1 MVIVRSFC
9 FLFYEYYSIMRGVIM
24 AGGSGSRLAPLTKA
38 MNKQLFPI
46 FDKPL
51 IYYPLSTLMLAG
63 IREFLLI
70 SSPNE
75 IVSFQRLFGTGE
87 QFGISI
93 EYGIQDKPNG
103 IAEGFLVAE
112 KFITGHKVGFILGD
126 NLFHGHG
133 LGRQLSAHNNVSGAQ
148 IFAYAV
154 ADPRSYGV
162 IEIDSSGKIVG
173 IEEKPQTPKSNLAVT
188 GLYFYDE
195 EVLSIAKSLKPSA
208 RGELEIT
215 DVNRIYLERNTLK
228 VSVLSRGTAWLDTGT
243 FEGLH
248 DASSY
253 IKIVQERQNA
263 SIGNPFDVAVAQG
276 WI

>member
-1 MVIVRSFC
+1 
-9 FLFYEYYSIMRGVIM
+9 M
-24 AGGSGSRLAPLTKA
+24 AGGSGSRLFPLTKTV
-38 MNKQLFPI
+38 NKHLLSI

-63 IREFLLI
+63 VREFMLI
-70 SSPNE
+70 SSSNE
-75 IVSFQRLFGTGE
+75 IKNFQSLFGTGE

-93 EYGIQDKPNG
+93 EYGVQAQPKG

-133 LGRQLSAHNNVSGAQ
+133 LGRQLSEHNAVTGAQ
-148 IFAYAV
+148 IFAYTV
-154 ADPRSYGV
+154 ADPTRYGV
-162 IEIDSSGKIVG
+162 VELDSLGKIAG
-173 IEEKPQTPKSNLAVT
+173 IEEKPKNPKSNLAVT

-195 EVLSIAKSLKPSA
+195 EVVSIAKSLKPSA

-215 DVNRIYLERNTLK
+215 DVNRIYLDRDQLK

>member
-1 MVIVRSFC
+1 
-9 FLFYEYYSIMRGVIM
+9 MRGLIM
-24 AGGSGSRLAPLTKA
+24 AGGSGSRLAPLTKTV
-38 MNKQLFPI
+38 NKQLLPV

-63 IREFLLI
+63 VREFMLI

-75 IVSFQRLFGTGE
+75 IDNFQKLFGNGE

-93 EYGIQDKPNG
+93 VYGVQAEPKG
-103 IAEGFLVAE
+103 IAQGFLVAE
-112 KFITGHKVGFILGD
+112 EFITGHKVGFILGD

-133 LGRQLSAHNNVSGAQ
+133 LGRQLAEHNNINGAQ
-148 IFAYAV
+148 IFAYSV
-154 ADPRSYGV
+154 ADSRSYGV
-162 IEIDSSGKIVG
+162 VEINESGKVLG
-173 IEEKPQTPKSNLAVT
+173 IEEKPLNPKSNLAIT

-195 EVLSIAKSLKPSA
+195 EVVSIAKSLKPSA

-215 DVNRIYLERNTLK
+215 DVNKAYLERDQLS
-228 VSVLSRGTAWLDTGT
+228 VSILSRGTAWLDTGT

-263 SIGNPFDVAVAQG
+263 SIGNPYDVAKAQG

>member
-1 MVIVRSFC
+1 
-9 FLFYEYYSIMRGVIM
+9 M
-24 AGGSGSRLAPLTKA
+24 AGGSGSRLAPLTKVV
-38 MNKQLFPI
+38 NKQLLPI

-63 IREFLLI
+63 IRELMLI
-70 SSPNE
+70 SSPSE
-75 IVSFQRLFGTGE
+75 INNFQRLLETGE

-93 EYGIQDKPNG
+93 EYGVQKQPKG

-133 LGRQLSAHNNVSGAQ
+133 LGRQLAEHNNVSGAQ

-154 ADPRSYGV
+154 AEPRSYGV
-162 IEIDSSGKIVG
+162 IEIDDFGKVIG
-173 IEEKPQTPKSNLAVT
+173 IEEKPQTPKSNLAIP

-195 EVLSIAKSLKPSA
+195 EVLSIAQSLRPSV

-215 DVNRIYLERNTLK
+215 DINRSYLERDQLK
-228 VSVLSRGTAWLDTGT
+228 ATILSRGTAWLDTGT

-263 SIGNPFDVAVAQG
+263 SIGNPLDVAVAQG

>member
-1 MVIVRSFC
+1 
-9 FLFYEYYSIMRGVIM
+9 M
-24 AGGSGSRLAPLTKA
+24 AGGSGSRLAPVTKTV
-38 MNKQLFPI
+38 NKQLLPI

-63 IREFLLI
+63 VREFLLI
-70 SSPNE
+70 TSPNE
-75 IVSFQRLFGTGE
+75 ISNFQKLFGSGE

-93 EYGIQDKPNG
+93 SYGVQAEPKG
-103 IAEGFLVAE
+103 IAQGLLVAE
-112 KFITGHKVGFILGD
+112 EFISGHKVGFILGD

-133 LGRQLSAHNNVSGAQ
+133 LGRQLAEHNNVNGAQ

-162 IEIDSSGKIVG
+162 VEIDGSGKIMGV
-173 IEEKPQTPKSNLAVT
+173 EEKPQNPKSNLAVT

-195 EVLSIAKSLKPSA
+195 DVVSIAKSLKPSS

-215 DVNRIYLERNTLK
+215 DVNRVYLERNKLS

-263 SIGNPFDVAVAQG
+263 SIGNPYDVAKAQG
-276 WI
+276 WIQ

>member
-1 MVIVRSFC
+1 
-9 FLFYEYYSIMRGVIM
+9 MRGVIM
-24 AGGSGSRLAPLTKA
+24 AGVSGYRLSPLTKTV
-38 MNKQLFPI
+38 NKQLLPI

-63 IREFLLI
+63 IREFMLI
-70 SSPNE
+70 SSPSE
-75 IVSFQRLFGTGE
+75 IVHFQKLFGSGE
-87 QFGISI
+87 QFGISM
-93 EYGIQDKPNG
+93 EYGVQGEPNG
-103 IAEGFLVAE
+103 IAQGLLIAE
-112 KFITGHKVGFILGD
+112 KFIAGQKVGFILGD

-133 LGRQLSAHNNVSGAQ
+133 LGRQLAKHNQIKGAQ
-148 IFAYAV
+148 IFAYQV
-154 ADPRSYGV
+154 ADPTSYGV
-162 IEIDSSGKIVG
+162 VEIDKDGLVIG
-173 IEEKPQTPKSNLAVT
+173 IEEKPQIPKSNLAVT

-195 EVLSIAKSLKPSA
+195 EVVSIAKSLKPSA

-215 DVNRIYLERNTLK
+215 DVNRIYLERDLLS
-228 VSVLSRGTAWLDTGT
+228 VSILSRGTAWLDTGT

-263 SIGNPFDVAVAQG
+263 SIGNPYDVAKTQG

>member
-1 MVIVRSFC
+1 
-9 FLFYEYYSIMRGVIM
+9 M
-24 AGGSGSRLAPLTKA
+24 AGGSGSRLSPLTKSV
-38 MNKQLFPI
+38 NKQLLPI
-46 FDKPL
+46 YDKPL

-63 IREFLLI
+63 IREVMVV

-75 IVSFQRLFGTGE
+75 IANFQALFGSGD

-93 EYGIQDKPNG
+93 EYGTQASPGG

-133 LGRQLSAHNNVSGAQ
+133 LGRQLAAHNQVSGAQ
-148 IFAYAV
+148 IFAYQV

-162 IEIDSSGKIVG
+162 IELGVNG
-173 IEEKPQTPKSNLAVT
+173 NVLNIEEKPEHPKSNLAVT

-195 EVLSIAKSLKPSA
+195 EVINIAKSLKPSP

-215 DVNRIYLERNTLK
+215 DVNRVYLERDQLNVT
-228 VSVLSRGTAWLDTGT
+228 VLSRGTAWLDTGT

-263 SIGNPFDVAVAQG
+263 SIGNPLDVAKNQG

>member
-1 MVIVRSFC
+1 
-9 FLFYEYYSIMRGVIM
+9 M
-24 AGGSGSRLAPLTKA
+24 AGGSGSRLAPLTKVV
-38 MNKQLFPI
+38 NKQLLPVY
-46 FDKPL
+46 DKPL

-63 IREFLLI
+63 VREFMLI
-70 SSPNE
+70 SGPNE
-75 IVSFQRLFGTGE
+75 ISNFQDLLGTGE

-93 EYGIQDKPNG
+93 EYGVQTNPKG
-103 IAEGFLVAE
+103 IAEGLLVAE
-112 KFITGHKVGFILGD
+112 KFINDHKVGFILGD

-133 LGRQLSAHNNVSGAQ
+133 LGRQLAEHGSITGAH
-148 IFAYAV
+148 IFAYSV

-162 IEIDSSGKIVG
+162 VEIDNYGIVVG

-195 EVLSIAKSLKPSA
+195 KVVSIAKSLKPSA

-215 DVNRIYLERNTLK
+215 DVNRIYFERNELK

-248 DASSY
+248 NASSY

-263 SIGNPFDVAVAQG
+263 SIGNPFDIAVAQG

>member
-1 MVIVRSFC
+1 
-9 FLFYEYYSIMRGVIM
+9 MRGVIM
-24 AGGSGSRLAPLTKA
+24 AGGSGSRLAPLTKTV
-38 MNKQLFPI
+38 NKQLLPI

-51 IYYPLSTLMLAG
+51 VYYPLSTLMLAG
-63 IREFLLI
+63 VREFLLI

-75 IVSFQRLFGTGE
+75 ISNFESLFGTGE

-93 EYGIQDKPNG
+93 EYGVQAQPKG
-103 IAEGFLVAE
+103 IAEGLLVAE

-133 LGRQLSAHNNVSGAQ
+133 LGRQLAEHNCVTGAQ

-154 ADPRSYGV
+154 ADPSSYGV
-162 IEIDSSGKIVG
+162 VEIDKDGKVIG

-195 EVLSIAKSLKPSA
+195 EVVSIAKSLKPSA

-215 DVNRIYLERNTLK
+215 DLNRIYLERNKLK

-253 IKIVQERQNA
+253 IRIVQERQNS
-263 SIGNPFDVAVAQG
+263 SIGNPSDVAVAQG

>member
-1 MVIVRSFC
+1 
-9 FLFYEYYSIMRGVIM
+9 MRGVIM
-24 AGGSGSRLAPLTKA
+24 AGGSGSRLFPLTKTV
-38 MNKQLFPI
+38 NKQLLPI

-63 IREFLLI
+63 IREFMLI
-70 SSPNE
+70 SSPKE
-75 IVSFQRLFGTGE
+75 IINFQRLFGNGE
-87 QFGISI
+87 QFGISV
-93 EYGIQDKPNG
+93 EYGVQEQPRG
-103 IAEGFLVAE
+103 IAEGLLVAE
-112 KFITGHKVGFILGD
+112 KFISGHKVGFILGD
-126 NLFHGHG
+126 NLFHGQG
-133 LGRQLSAHNNVSGAQ
+133 LGRQLAEHNNIIGAQ

-154 ADPRSYGV
+154 ADPKSYGIV
-162 IEIDSSGKIVG
+162 EIDKDGKVFA
-173 IEEKPQTPKSNLAVT
+173 IEEKPQAPKSNLAVT

-195 EVLSIAKSLKPSA
+195 EVVSIAKSLKPSG

-215 DVNRIYLERNTLK
+215 DVNRSYLERDQLR

-263 SIGNPFDVAVAQG
+263 SVGNPFDVALAQG

>member
-1 MVIVRSFC
+1 
-9 FLFYEYYSIMRGVIM
+9 M
-24 AGGSGSRLAPLTKA
+24 AGGSGSRLAPLTKTV
-38 MNKQLFPI
+38 NKQLLPV

-63 IREFLLI
+63 ISEFMLI
-70 SSPNE
+70 SSPSE
-75 IVSFQRLFGTGE
+75 IVNFQKLFGNGE
-87 QFGISI
+87 QLGISI
-93 EYGIQDKPNG
+93 EYGVQAEPKG
-103 IAEGFLVAE
+103 IAQGLLVAE
-112 KFITGHKVGFILGD
+112 KFIVGHKVGFILGD

-133 LGRQLSAHNNVSGAQ
+133 LGRQLAAHNQVGGAQ
-148 IFAYAV
+148 IFAYQV

-162 IEIDSSGKIVG
+162 IEVDGNGSVLN
-173 IEEKPQTPKSNLAVT
+173 IEEKPEHPKSNLAVT

-195 EVLSIAKSLKPSA
+195 EVINIAKSLKPSP

-215 DVNRIYLERNTLK
+215 DVNRVYLERAQLNVT
-228 VSVLSRGTAWLDTGT
+228 VLSRGTAWLDTGT

-263 SIGNPFDVAVAQG
+263 SIGNPYDVAKNQG

>member
-1 MVIVRSFC
+1 
-9 FLFYEYYSIMRGVIM
+9 M
-24 AGGSGSRLAPLTKA
+24 AGGSGSRLAPLTKTV
-38 MNKQLFPI
+38 NKQLLPI

-63 IREFLLI
+63 VREFMLI
-70 SSPNE
+70 SSPSE
-75 IVSFQRLFGTGE
+75 IVNFQKLFGNGE

-93 EYGIQDKPNG
+93 EYGAQAEPKG
-103 IAEGFLVAE
+103 IAQGLIVAE
-112 KFITGHKVGFILGD
+112 KFITGQKVGFILGD

-133 LGRQLSAHNNVSGAQ
+133 LGRQLAEHNQITGAQ
-148 IFAYAV
+148 IFAYQV
-154 ADPRSYGV
+154 ADPTSYGV
-162 IEIDSSGKIVG
+162 VEIDKSGKVIG
-173 IEEKPQTPKSNLAVT
+173 IDEKPQIPKSNLAVT

-195 EVLSIAKSLKPSA
+195 DVVSIAKSLKPSS

-215 DVNRIYLERNTLK
+215 DVNRVYLERDQLN
-228 VSVLSRGTAWLDTGT
+228 VSILSRGTAWLDTGT

-263 SIGNPFDVAVAQG
+263 SIGNPYDVAKTQG
-276 WI
+276 WIK

>member
-1 MVIVRSFC
+1 
-9 FLFYEYYSIMRGVIM
+9 M
-24 AGGSGSRLAPLTKA
+24 AGGSGSRLFPLTKTV
-38 MNKQLFPI
+38 NKQLLPI

-63 IREFLLI
+63 IREFMLI
-70 SSPNE
+70 SSPEE
-75 IVSFQRLFGTGE
+75 INNFQRLLGSGE

-93 EYGIQDKPNG
+93 EYGVQEQPKG
-103 IAEGFLVAE
+103 IAEGLLVAE
-112 KFITGHKVGFILGD
+112 KFISGHKVGFILGD

-133 LGRQLSAHNNVSGAQ
+133 LGRQLAEYKNVIGAQ

-162 IEIDSSGKIVG
+162 VEIDTDGKVVA
-173 IEEKPQTPKSNLAVT
+173 IEEKPQTPNSNLAVT

-195 EVLSIAKSLKPSA
+195 EVVSIAKSLKPSG

-215 DVNRIYLERNTLK
+215 DVNRNYLERDRLR

-263 SIGNPFDVAVAQG
+263 SVGNPFDVAVAQG

>member
-1 MVIVRSFC
+1 
-9 FLFYEYYSIMRGVIM
+9 MRGVIM
-24 AGGSGSRLAPLTKA
+24 AGGSGTRLAPLTKA
-38 MNKQLFPI
+38 MNKQLFPV

-63 IREFLLI
+63 IREFFLI

-75 IVSFQRLFGTGE
+75 IVNFQRLFGTGE

-93 EYGIQDKPNG
+93 EYGVQEQPNG

-112 KFITGHKVGFILGD
+112 KFIAGHKVGFILGD
-126 NLFHGHG
+126 NLFHGFG
-133 LGRQLSAHNNVSGAQ
+133 LGRKLSKHNNVSGAH
-148 IFAYAV
+148 IFAYTV
-154 ADPRSYGV
+154 ADPRGYGV
-162 IEIDSSGKIVG
+162 IDIDSFGKIVG

-215 DVNRIYLERNTLK
+215 DVNRIYLERNNLK

-263 SIGNPFDVAVAQG
+263 SIGNPFDVAATQG

>member
-1 MVIVRSFC
+1 
-9 FLFYEYYSIMRGVIM
+9 
-24 AGGSGSRLAPLTKA
+24 
-38 MNKQLFPI
+38 
-46 FDKPL
+46 
-51 IYYPLSTLMLAG
+51 MLAG
-63 IREFLLI
+63 IREVMVV

-75 IVSFQRLFGTGE
+75 IANFQRLFGSGD

-93 EYGIQDKPNG
+93 EYGTQASPGG

-133 LGRQLSAHNNVSGAQ
+133 LGRQLAAHNQVSGAQ
-148 IFAYAV
+148 IFAYQV

-162 IEIDSSGKIVG
+162 IEVDVNGSVLN
-173 IEEKPQTPKSNLAVT
+173 IEEKPEHPKSNLAVT

-195 EVLSIAKSLKPSA
+195 EVINIAKSLKPSP

-215 DVNRIYLERNTLK
+215 DVNRVYLERDQLNVT
-228 VSVLSRGTAWLDTGT
+228 VLSRGTAWLDTGT

-263 SIGNPFDVAVAQG
+263 SIGNPLDVAKNQG

>member
-1 MVIVRSFC
+1 
-9 FLFYEYYSIMRGVIM
+9 MRGVIM
-24 AGGSGSRLAPLTKA
+24 AGGSGSRLAPLTKTV
-38 MNKQLFPI
+38 NKQLLPV

-63 IREFLLI
+63 IREFILI
-70 SSPNE
+70 SSPSE
-75 IVSFQRLFGTGE
+75 IVNFQKLFGNGE

-93 EYGIQDKPNG
+93 EYGVQAEPKG
-103 IAEGFLVAE
+103 IAQGLLVAE
-112 KFITGHKVGFILGD
+112 KFITGQKVGFILGD

-133 LGRQLSAHNNVSGAQ
+133 LGRQLAENNQINGAQ
-148 IFAYAV
+148 IFAYQV

-162 IEIDSSGKIVG
+162 VEIDKNGLVIG
-173 IEEKPQTPKSNLAVT
+173 LEEKPQTPKSNLAVT

-195 EVLSIAKSLKPSA
+195 EVVSIAKSLKPST

-215 DVNRIYLERNTLK
+215 DVNRIYLERDQLS
-228 VSVLSRGTAWLDTGT
+228 VSILSRGTAWLDTGT

-263 SIGNPFDVAVAQG
+263 SIGNPYDVAKTQG

>member
-1 MVIVRSFC
+1 
-9 FLFYEYYSIMRGVIM
+9 M
-24 AGGSGSRLAPLTKA
+24 AGGSGSRLAPLTRTV
-38 MNKQLFPI
+38 NKQLLPI

-51 IYYPLSTLMLAG
+51 IFYPLSTLMLSG
-63 IREFLLI
+63 IREFMLI

-75 IVSFQRLFGTGE
+75 ISNFQRLFGNGDE
-87 QFGISI
+87 FGISI
-93 EYGIQDKPNG
+93 EYGTQAEPKG
-103 IAEGFLVAE
+103 IAQGLLVAE

-133 LGRQLSAHNNVSGAQ
+133 LGRQLAEHNTVSGAQ

-162 IEIDSSGKIVG
+162 VEIDESGKVVG
-173 IEEKPQTPKSNLAVT
+173 IEEKPKDPKSNLAVT

-195 EVLSIAKSLKPSA
+195 EVVSIAKSLKPSA

-215 DVNRIYLERNTLK
+215 DVNKIYFERGQLQ

-263 SIGNPFDVAVAQG
+263 SIGNPYDVAKTQG
-276 WI
+276 WIQ

>member
-1 MVIVRSFC
+1 
-9 FLFYEYYSIMRGVIM
+9 M
-24 AGGSGSRLAPLTKA
+24 AGGSGSRLAPLTKTV
-38 MNKQLFPI
+38 NKQLLPV

-51 IYYPLSTLMLAG
+51 IYYPLSTLMLSG
-63 IREFLLI
+63 IREFMLI
-70 SSPNE
+70 SGPSE
-75 IVSFQRLFGTGE
+75 IENFQRLFGNGDE
-87 QFGISI
+87 FGISI
-93 EYGIQDKPNG
+93 EYGAQAEPKG
-103 IAEGFLVAE
+103 IAQGLLVAE

-133 LGRQLSAHNNVSGAQ
+133 LGRQLAEHNAVSGAQ

-162 IEIDSSGKIVG
+162 VEIDESGKVVG
-173 IEEKPQTPKSNLAVT
+173 IEEKPKDPKSNLAVT

-195 EVLSIAKSLKPSA
+195 EVVSIAKSLKPSA

-215 DVNRIYLERNTLK
+215 DVNRVYLDRKQLN

-263 SIGNPFDVAVAQG
+263 SIGNPYDVAKTQG

>member
-1 MVIVRSFC
+1 
-9 FLFYEYYSIMRGVIM
+9 M
-24 AGGSGSRLAPLTKA
+24 AGGSGSRLSPLTKSV
-38 MNKQLFPI
+38 NKQLLPVY
-46 FDKPL
+46 DKPL

-63 IREFLLI
+63 VREFMLI

-75 IVSFQRLFGTGE
+75 IDNFQKLLGNGG

-93 EYGIQDKPNG
+93 VYGAQAEPKG
-103 IAEGFLVAE
+103 IAQGFLIAE
-112 KFITGHKVGFILGD
+112 EFIAGHKVGFILGD
-126 NLFHGHG
+126 NLFHGYG
-133 LGRQLSAHNNVSGAQ
+133 LGRQLAENNNINGAQ

-154 ADPRSYGV
+154 ADPKSYGV
-162 IEIDSSGKIVG
+162 VEIDDAGKIMG
-173 IEEKPQTPKSNLAVT
+173 IEEKPQNPKSNLAVT

-195 EVLSIAKSLKPSA
+195 EVVSIAKSLNPSS

-215 DVNRIYLERNTLK
+215 DVNRVYLERDKLS

-253 IKIVQERQNA
+253 IKIVQERQSA
-263 SIGNPFDVAVAQG
+263 SIGNPYDVAKAQG

>member
-1 MVIVRSFC
+1 M
-9 FLFYEYYSIMRGVIM
+9 
-24 AGGSGSRLAPLTKA
+24 
-38 MNKQLFPI
+38 
-46 FDKPL
+46 
-51 IYYPLSTLMLAG
+51 
-63 IREFLLI
+63 
-70 SSPNE
+70 
-75 IVSFQRLFGTGE
+75 
-87 QFGISI
+87 
-93 EYGIQDKPNG
+93 
-103 IAEGFLVAE
+103 VAE

>member
-1 MVIVRSFC
+1 
-9 FLFYEYYSIMRGVIM
+9 M
-24 AGGSGSRLAPLTKA
+24 AGGSGSRLSPLTKSV
-38 MNKQLFPI
+38 NKQLLPI
-46 FDKPL
+46 YDKPL

-63 IREFLLI
+63 IREVMVV
-70 SSPNE
+70 SSPKE
-75 IVSFQRLFGTGE
+75 IANFQALFGSGD

-93 EYGIQDKPNG
+93 EYGTQASPGG

-133 LGRQLSAHNNVSGAQ
+133 LGRQLAAHNQVSGAQ
-148 IFAYAV
+148 IFAYQV

-162 IEIDSSGKIVG
+162 IELGVNG
-173 IEEKPQTPKSNLAVT
+173 NVLNIEEKPEHPKSNLAVT

-195 EVLSIAKSLKPSA
+195 EVINIAKSLKPSP

-215 DVNRIYLERNTLK
+215 DVNRVYLERDQLNVT
-228 VSVLSRGTAWLDTGT
+228 VLSRGTAWLDTGT

-263 SIGNPFDVAVAQG
+263 SIGNPLDVAKNQG

>member
-1 MVIVRSFC
+1 
-9 FLFYEYYSIMRGVIM
+9 M
-24 AGGSGSRLAPLTKA
+24 AGGSGSRLLPLTKTV
-38 MNKQLFPI
+38 NKQLLPI

-51 IYYPLSTLMLAG
+51 IYYPLSTLMLTG
-63 IREFLLI
+63 VREFMLI

-75 IVSFQRLFGTGE
+75 ISSFRGLFGTGE

-93 EYGIQDKPNG
+93 EYGIQEQPKG
-103 IAEGFLVAE
+103 VAEGFLVAE

-133 LGRQLSAHNNVSGAQ
+133 LGRQLAEHNNVIGAQ

-162 IEIDSSGKIVG
+162 VEIDNFGKILG
-173 IEEKPQTPKSNLAVT
+173 IEEKPRTPRSKLAVT

-195 EVLSIAKSLKPSA
+195 EVLSIVKSLKPSP

-215 DVNRIYLERNTLK
+215 DVNRVYLERDQLR

-263 SIGNPFDVAVAQG
+263 SIGNPFDVAIAQG

>member
-1 MVIVRSFC
+1 
-9 FLFYEYYSIMRGVIM
+9 M
-24 AGGSGSRLAPLTKA
+24 AGGAGSRLSPLTRSV
-38 MNKQLFPI
+38 NKQLLPI
-46 FDKPL
+46 YDKPL

-63 IREFLLI
+63 IREIMLV

-75 IVSFQRLFGTGE
+75 IHNFQRLFGSGE

-93 EYGIQDKPNG
+93 EYETQASPGG

-112 KFITGHKVGFILGD
+112 SFLSGHKVGFILGD

-133 LGRQLSAHNNVSGAQ
+133 LGRQLSAHNQVSGAQ
-148 IFAYAV
+148 IFAYKV

-162 IEIDSSGKIVG
+162 IEVDINGRVVK
-173 IEEKPQTPKSNLAVT
+173 IEEKPENPKSNLAVT

-195 EVLSIAKSLKPSA
+195 EVVSIAKSIKPSP

-215 DVNRIYLERNTLK
+215 DVNRVYLERNQLNVT
-228 VSVLSRGTAWLDTGT
+228 VLSRGTAWLDTGT
-243 FEGLH
+243 FDGLH

-263 SIGNPFDVAVAQG
+263 SIGNPFDVAKNQG